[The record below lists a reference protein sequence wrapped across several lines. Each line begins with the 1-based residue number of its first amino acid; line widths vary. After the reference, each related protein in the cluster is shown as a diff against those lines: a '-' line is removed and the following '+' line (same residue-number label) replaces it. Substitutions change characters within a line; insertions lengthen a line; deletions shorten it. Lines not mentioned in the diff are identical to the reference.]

1 MALIHGLHTR
11 NLRGDLLGGLTA
23 AVVAL
28 PLALAFGNAALG
40 PGGAIY
46 GLYGAIV
53 TGFIAALLGGTPS
66 QVSGPTGPMSV
77 TVAGVV
83 SSLAAVGVS
92 TDLGAGEMLPM
103 VMAAVAI
110 GGVFEAL
117 LGVFR
122 LGRFITLVPYSVVSG
137 FMSGIGFIIL
147 ILQIGPF
154 MGVSTTGGV
163 IGCLTAL
170 AEVPLPNP
178 AAISIG
184 VMTVAVVFF
193 TPGRIR
199 QWVPSPLLALLIVTP
214 LSLLMFN
221 DDRLQSLGL
230 EPLNRIGAIPDG
242 GLRFVMPNFSQHL
255 SELLKA
261 GVVLALLGAIDSLLT
276 SLVADNITQTNHDSN
291 RELIGQG
298 IANTA
303 SGLLSGLPGAGAT
316 MRTVIN
322 IKSGGATPI
331 SGMTHSVVLLLVLLG
346 AGPMAAEIPT
356 ALLAGILIKVGL
368 DIIDWS
374 FLLRAH
380 RLSIKTAALMYA
392 VMLMTVFWDLI
403 WGVLV
408 GMFVANLLTVDA
420 ITQTQLQ
427 GMDDDNQNLESISDR
442 ESLSGEERQLIR
454 ACGNQLML
462 FRLRGPLSFGAAK
475 GISARIGLISNYEV
489 LILDISDVPRIGVT
503 ASLAIERM
511 VQEAQ
516 SLGRLAIVAGAKQKP
531 KERLQRFGVDMTTET
546 RLKAL
551 QLAHSQITRSRDQLP
566 CQDTSPNQ
574 DKDQPRIHRQRLL
587 LINRSVC
594 RFAGT
599 AVNISE
605 EIHVESHVS
614 TSDCP

>member
-154 MGVSTTGGV
+154 IGVSTTGGV

-170 AEVPLPNP
+170 AEGPLPNP

-380 RLSIKTAALMYA
+380 RLSTKTAALMYA

-574 DKDQPRIHRQRLL
+574 DKDQP
-587 LINRSVC
+587 
-594 RFAGT
+594 
-599 AVNISE
+599 
-605 EIHVESHVS
+605 
-614 TSDCP
+614 

>member
-53 TGFIAALLGGTPS
+53 TGFVAALLGGTPA

-92 TDLGAGEMLPM
+92 SDLSAGEMLPL

-110 GGVFEAL
+110 GGIFEAL
-117 LGVFR
+117 LGVLR

-154 MGVSTTGGV
+154 IGVTTTGGV
-163 IGCLTAL
+163 VGCLTTL
-170 AEVPLPNP
+170 AELPLPNP
-178 AAISIG
+178 AALSIG
-184 VMTVAVVFF
+184 VMTLAVVFL
-193 TPGRIR
+193 TPARIR

-214 LSLLMFN
+214 LSLLLFN

-230 EPLNRIGAIPDG
+230 EPLNRIGTIPEG

-255 SELLKA
+255 PELIKA
-261 GVVLALLGAIDSLLT
+261 GLVLALLGAIDSLLT

-298 IANTA
+298 IANTV

-322 IKSGGATPI
+322 IKSGGATPL
-331 SGMTHSVVLLLVLLG
+331 SGMTHSLVLLLVLLG
-346 AGPMAAEIPT
+346 AGAFAAEIPT

-368 DIIDWS
+368 DIIDWG

-380 RLSIKTAALMYA
+380 RLSVKTAALMYA

-427 GMDDDNQNLESISDR
+427 GMDDDNAHKGNNLQIENLSAQERRLMES
-442 ESLSGEERQLIR
+442 
-454 ACGNQLML
+454 CGNQLML

-475 GISARIGLISNYEV
+475 GISARMGLVSNYQV
-489 LILDISDVPRIGVT
+489 LILDITEVPRMGVT
-503 ASLAIERM
+503 AALAVERM
-511 VQEAQ
+511 VEEAE
-516 SLGRLAIVAGAKQKP
+516 SLGRMVLVAGAN
-531 KERLQRFGVDMTTET
+531 ERLRERLTNFGVRHILSKRIEALEIASK
-546 RLKAL
+546 RLN
-551 QLAHSQITRSRDQLP
+551 HP
-566 CQDTSPNQ
+566 
-574 DKDQPRIHRQRLL
+574 
-587 LINRSVC
+587 
-594 RFAGT
+594 
-599 AVNISE
+599 
-605 EIHVESHVS
+605 
-614 TSDCP
+614 

>member
-53 TGFIAALLGGTPS
+53 TGFVAALLGGTPA

-92 TDLGAGEMLPM
+92 SDLSAGEMLPL
-103 VMAAVAI
+103 VMASVAI
-110 GGVFEAL
+110 GGIFEAL
-117 LGVFR
+117 LGVLR

-154 MGVSTTGGV
+154 IGVTTTGGV
-163 IGCLTAL
+163 VGCLTTM
-170 AEVPLPNP
+170 AELPLPNL
-178 AAISIG
+178 AALSIG
-184 VMTVAVVFF
+184 VMTLAVVFL
-193 TPGRIR
+193 TPARIR

-214 LSLLMFN
+214 LSLLLFN

-230 EPLNRIGAIPDG
+230 EPLNRIGAIPEG

-255 SELLKA
+255 PELIKA
-261 GVVLALLGAIDSLLT
+261 GLVLALLGAIDSLLT

-298 IANTA
+298 IANTL

-322 IKSGGATPI
+322 IKSGGATPL
-331 SGMTHSVVLLLVLLG
+331 SGMTHSLVLLLVLLG
-346 AGPMAAEIPT
+346 AGAFAAEIPT

-368 DIIDWS
+368 DIIDWG

-380 RLSIKTAALMYA
+380 RLSVKTAALMYA

-427 GMDDDNQNLESISDR
+427 GMDEDNPHKGDKLQIENLSEQ
-442 ESLSGEERQLIR
+442 ERRLMEC
-454 ACGNQLML
+454 CGGQLML

-475 GISARIGLISNYEV
+475 GISARMGLVSNYQV
-489 LILDISDVPRIGVT
+489 LILDITDVPRMGVT
-503 ASLAIERM
+503 AALAIERM

-516 SLGRLAIVAGAKQKP
+516 MLGRVAFVAGANQ
-531 KERLQRFGVDMTTET
+531 RLKKRLGRFGVTGVVTD
-546 RLKAL
+546 RLDAL
-551 QLAHSQITRSRDQLP
+551 QRARDHLQ
-566 CQDTSPNQ
+566 
-574 DKDQPRIHRQRLL
+574 
-587 LINRSVC
+587 
-594 RFAGT
+594 
-599 AVNISE
+599 E
-605 EIHVESHVS
+605 
-614 TSDCP
+614 

>member
-154 MGVSTTGGV
+154 IGVSTTGGV

-170 AEVPLPNP
+170 AEVPLTNP

-574 DKDQPRIHRQRLL
+574 DKDQ
-587 LINRSVC
+587 S
-594 RFAGT
+594 
-599 AVNISE
+599 
-605 EIHVESHVS
+605 
-614 TSDCP
+614 

>member
-154 MGVSTTGGV
+154 IGVSTTGGV

-531 KERLQRFGVDMTTET
+531 KERLQRFGVDITTET

-551 QLAHSQITRSRDQLP
+551 QLANSQITRSRDQLP

-574 DKDQPRIHRQRLL
+574 DKDQP
-587 LINRSVC
+587 
-594 RFAGT
+594 
-599 AVNISE
+599 
-605 EIHVESHVS
+605 
-614 TSDCP
+614 

>member
-53 TGFIAALLGGTPS
+53 TGFVAALLGGTPS

-92 TDLGAGEMLPM
+92 TDLSAGEMLPL

-117 LGVFR
+117 LGVLR

-147 ILQIGPF
+147 ILQLGPF
-154 MGVSTTGGV
+154 VGVTTTGGV
-163 IGCLTAL
+163 VGCLSTL
-170 AEVPLPNP
+170 AELPLPNP

-184 VMTVAVVFF
+184 VMTLAVVFL
-193 TPGRIR
+193 TPPRIR

-214 LSLLMFN
+214 LSMLMFN
-221 DDRLQSLGL
+221 DDRLQSLGV
-230 EPLNRIGAIPDG
+230 EPLNRIGAIPEG
-242 GLRFVMPNFSQHL
+242 GLRFVLPDFSQHL
-255 SELLKA
+255 PELLKA
-261 GVVLALLGAIDSLLT
+261 GMVLALLGAIDSLLT
-276 SLVADNITQTNHDSN
+276 SLVADNITQTSHDSN

-322 IKSGGATPI
+322 IKSGGTTPL

-346 AGPMAAEIPT
+346 AGTMAAEIPT

-368 DIIDWS
+368 DIIDWG

-380 RLSIKTAALMYA
+380 RLSVKTAALMYA

-427 GMDDDNQNLESISDR
+427 GMDEDNPIDGGVALGSD
-442 ESLSGEERQLIR
+442 LSTEERRLIQS
-454 ACGNQLML
+454 CGNQLML
-462 FRLRGPLSFGAAK
+462 FRLRGPMSFGAAK
-475 GISARIGLISNYEV
+475 GISSRIGLVSNCRV
-489 LILDISDVPRIGVT
+489 LILDISNVPRMGVT
-503 ASLAIERM
+503 AALALERM
-511 VQEAQ
+511 VEEAQ
-516 SLGRLAIVAGAKQKP
+516 ALGRLTFVAGANQRLQ
-531 KERLQRFGVDMTTET
+531 ERLKKFGITALMTT
-546 RLKAL
+546 RLEAL
-551 QLAHSQITRSRDQLP
+551 ERSRE
-566 CQDTSPNQ
+566 
-574 DKDQPRIHRQRLL
+574 H
-587 LINRSVC
+587 
-594 RFAGT
+594 
-599 AVNISE
+599 ISR
-605 EIHVESHVS
+605 
-614 TSDCP
+614 

>member
-53 TGFIAALLGGTPS
+53 TGFVAALLGGTPS

-92 TDLGAGEMLPM
+92 TDLSAGEMLPL

-117 LGVFR
+117 LGVLR

-137 FMSGIGFIIL
+137 FMSGIGIIIL
-147 ILQIGPF
+147 ILQLGPF
-154 MGVSTTGGV
+154 VGVATTGGV
-163 IGCLTAL
+163 VGCLSTL
-170 AEVPLPNP
+170 AELPIPNP
-178 AAISIG
+178 SAISIG
-184 VMTVAVVFF
+184 VMTLAVVFL
-193 TPGRIR
+193 TPARIR

-214 LSLLMFN
+214 LSMLMFN
-221 DDRLQSLGL
+221 DDRLQSLGV
-230 EPLNRIGAIPDG
+230 EPLNRIGAIPEG
-242 GLRFVMPNFSQHL
+242 GLRFVLPDFSQHL
-255 SELLKA
+255 PELLKA
-261 GVVLALLGAIDSLLT
+261 GMVLALLGAIDSLLT
-276 SLVADNITQTNHDSN
+276 SLVADNITHTSHDSN

-322 IKSGGATPI
+322 IKSGGTTPL

-346 AGPMAAEIPT
+346 AGSMAAEIPT

-368 DIIDWS
+368 DIIDWG

-380 RLSIKTAALMYA
+380 RLSVKTAALMYA

-427 GMDDDNQNLESISDR
+427 GMDEDNPIDGGVALGSD
-442 ESLSGEERQLIR
+442 LSMEEQRLIQS
-454 ACGNQLML
+454 CGNQLMV
-462 FRLRGPLSFGAAK
+462 FRLKGPMSFGAAK
-475 GISARIGLISNYEV
+475 GISSRIGLVSNCRV
-489 LILDISDVPRIGVT
+489 LILDISDVPRMGVT
-503 ASLAIERM
+503 AALALERM
-511 VQEAQ
+511 VEEAQ
-516 SLGRLAIVAGAKQKP
+516 ALGRLTFVAGANQRLQ
-531 KERLQRFGVDMTTET
+531 ERLKKFGITALMTTRQE
-546 RLKAL
+546 AL
-551 QLAHSQITRSRDQLP
+551 ERS
-566 CQDTSPNQ
+566 SEY
-574 DKDQPRIHRQRLL
+574 
-587 LINRSVC
+587 
-594 RFAGT
+594 
-599 AVNISE
+599 ISR
-605 EIHVESHVS
+605 
-614 TSDCP
+614 

>member
-1 MALIHGLHTR
+1 MSLIHGLHTR

-53 TGFIAALLGGTPS
+53 TGFVAALLGGTPS

-92 TDLGAGEMLPM
+92 TDLSAGEMLPL

-117 LGVFR
+117 LGVLR

-147 ILQIGPF
+147 ILQLGPF
-154 MGVSTTGGV
+154 VGVTTTGGV
-163 IGCLTAL
+163 VGSLSTL
-170 AEVPLPNP
+170 AELPLPNP

-184 VMTVAVVFF
+184 VMTLAVVFL
-193 TPGRIR
+193 TPARIR

-214 LSLLMFN
+214 LSMLMFN
-221 DDRLQSLGL
+221 DDRLQSLGV
-230 EPLNRIGAIPDG
+230 EPLNRIGAIPEG
-242 GLRFVMPNFSQHL
+242 GLRFVLPDFSQHL
-255 SELLKA
+255 PELLKA
-261 GVVLALLGAIDSLLT
+261 GMVLALLGAIDSLLT
-276 SLVADNITQTNHDSN
+276 SLVADNITQTSHDSN

-322 IKSGGATPI
+322 IKSGGTTPL

-346 AGPMAAEIPT
+346 AGSMAAEIPT

-368 DIIDWS
+368 DIIDWG

-380 RLSIKTAALMYA
+380 RLSVKTAALMYA

-427 GMDDDNQNLESISDR
+427 GMDEDNPIDGGVALGSD
-442 ESLSGEERQLIR
+442 LSMEEQRLIQS
-454 ACGNQLML
+454 CGNQLML
-462 FRLRGPLSFGAAK
+462 FRLKGPMSFGAAK
-475 GISARIGLISNYEV
+475 GISSRIGLVSNCRV
-489 LILDISDVPRIGVT
+489 LILDISDVPRMGVT
-503 ASLAIERM
+503 AALALERM
-511 VQEAQ
+511 VEEAQ
-516 SLGRLAIVAGAKQKP
+516 ALGRLTFVAGANQRLQ
-531 KERLQRFGVDMTTET
+531 ERLKKFGITALMTTRQE
-546 RLKAL
+546 AL
-551 QLAHSQITRSRDQLP
+551 ERS
-566 CQDTSPNQ
+566 SEY
-574 DKDQPRIHRQRLL
+574 
-587 LINRSVC
+587 
-594 RFAGT
+594 
-599 AVNISE
+599 ISR
-605 EIHVESHVS
+605 
-614 TSDCP
+614 